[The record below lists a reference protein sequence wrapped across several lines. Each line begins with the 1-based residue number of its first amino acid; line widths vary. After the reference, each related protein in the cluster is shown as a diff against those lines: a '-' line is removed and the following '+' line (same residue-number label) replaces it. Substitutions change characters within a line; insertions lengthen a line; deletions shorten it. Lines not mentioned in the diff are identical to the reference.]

1 LFTPFSYSNSGD
13 LKITFLKSRTLIHR
27 STNLKL
33 GLATLFLLIAEI
45 LSAQVHFAEQK
56 SDYSISVRSFPSV
69 PSRWYEVES
78 DTGSFLLFNSIDFGY
93 PAKGDSG
100 EFQFGI
106 LPLLEVGAG
115 YSNKS
120 DELFEASGGV
130 ALGASVGKFSLH
142 AEFIGGI
149 NRQPGYL
156 VEFTDSLGILPS
168 RGRNLSTSESAA
180 FAMPTL
186 ALNFKANEFFTFEL
200 GYGKNFFGNG
210 HRSLF
215 LSDVAYNYPY
225 LRIETSVWHIKYI
238 NLFSALQDI
247 SADPSDPSS
256 FRNKFSSSHYFNW
269 AISPRFNIGLFETI
283 IWQGSDT
290 LSDRGFDPNYLNP
303 IIFFRP
309 VEFSIGSPDN
319 AIIGLDLSFKL
330 SKKSILYGQLIF
342 DEFLLSEFRARDGW
356 WGNKWGAQFGLK
368 TFDPFGLSNAFLRGE
383 FNLARPFTYTHGS
396 VLQNF
401 GHYNQP
407 LAHPLGTNFYEGL
420 IQAYYEKDDWF
431 FEGQWNYSLYGRD
444 PDSLNFGGDIY
455 RSYANPAEIYGNE
468 IGQGRQSRLFYQKL
482 SAGIILNRRM
492 NLRASA
498 YYVYRRLD
506 EDGMAIN
513 NEHIFGVRLA
523 TELFRTYTDF

>member
-1 LFTPFSYSNSGD
+1 MFRKL
-13 LKITFLKSRTLIHR
+13 R
-27 STNLKL
+27 SLNL
-33 GLATLFLLIAEI
+33 GLVTILLLSAGS
-45 LSAQVHFAEQK
+45 LSAQISFLVDRDEFSAAKRTFTSVQK
-56 SDYSISVRSFPSV
+56 
-69 PSRWYEVES
+69 RWYELLP
-78 DTGSFLLFNSIDFGY
+78 DTAHSQLLNTVNFGY
-93 PAKGDSG
+93 PSPRDSAD
-100 EFQFGI
+100 FRIGI
-106 LPLLEVGAG
+106 LPLLVAEAG
-115 YSNKS
+115 YSNQA
-120 DELFEASGGV
+120 DALFEASAGV
-130 ALGASVGKFSLH
+130 ALGVSKGKFSLH
-142 AEFIGGI
+142 GEFLGGLTG
-149 NRQPGYL
+149 QAQYL
-156 VEFTDSLGILPS
+156 NQFTDSLGILPS
-168 RGRNLSTSESAA
+168 RGRNLSSSGNAA
-180 FAMPTL
+180 FAMPSV
-186 ALNFKANEFFTFEL
+186 ALNFRANEIFTFEL

-215 LSDVAYNYPY
+215 LSDAAYNYPY
-225 LRIETSVWHIKYI
+225 LRIETDVWHIKYI
-238 NLFSALQDI
+238 NLFSALKDI
-247 SADPSDPSS
+247 SDDPGNPEAY
-256 FRNKFSSSHYFNW
+256 RNKFSSTHYFNW
-269 AISPRFNIGLFETI
+269 AISSRFNIGLFETI

-330 SKKSILYGQLIF
+330 SSSIMLYGQLVF

-356 WGNKWGAQFGLK
+356 WGNKWGAQIGFKSFELFGLE
-368 TFDPFGLSNAFLRGE
+368 NAFLRGE

-420 IQAYYEKDDWF
+420 LQAYYEKNDWF
-431 FEGQWNYSLYGRD
+431 FEAQWNYAVYGRD

-468 IGQGRQSRLFYQKL
+468 IAQGIQSKLFYQKL
-482 SAGIILNRRM
+482 SVGIILNRKI

-498 YYVYRRLD
+498 YYIYRRLD
-506 EDGMAIN
+506 QQEALIN